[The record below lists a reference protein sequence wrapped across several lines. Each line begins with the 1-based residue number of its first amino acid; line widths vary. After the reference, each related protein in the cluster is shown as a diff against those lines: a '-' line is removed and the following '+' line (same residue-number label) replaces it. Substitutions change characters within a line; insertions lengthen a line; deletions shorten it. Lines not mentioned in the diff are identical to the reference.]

1 MIIDF
6 LFDLFILIVI
16 FYIAYLFYSYKDLIF
31 KKMETFKNLNPKHLD
46 NQDEDIYKDIDV
58 RQHTRFLNPLNST
71 LFQKN

>member
-6 LFDLFILIVI
+6 LFDLFIIIVI
-16 FYIAYLFYSYKDLIF
+16 FYIVYLFYSYKDLIF

-58 RQHTRFLNPLNST
+58 RKYTRFLNPLNTT

>member
-6 LFDLFILIVI
+6 LFDLFIIIVI
-16 FYIAYLFYSYKDLIF
+16 FYVVYLFYSHKDLIF
-31 KKMETFKNLNPKHLD
+31 KKAETFKNLNPKHLD

-58 RQHTRFLNPLNST
+58 RQYTRFLNPLNST